1 MTTSPTNQ
9 TDRLLDLLAD
19 RAVQGLSPREAA
31 ELDSLLRGES
41 GEDASFDLSAA
52 AANLALLGGRI
63 EPMPASLRQELAA
76 LGRDWASGQISPK
89 PDGNA
94 RTSSKPANADRW
106 KFAATTGWL
115 AAAAALVLA
124 FAGWWMQGRSGPT
137 PGESLLALRRLAPDL
152 VSIRWAPGPSEARE
166 GATGEVVWS
175 PSRQEGFMVFQNMK
189 PNDPYVEQYQL
200 WVFDSKRDERF
211 PVDGG
216 VFNIS
221 STGETIVAIR
231 TAVRVEDATLFA
243 VTIERPGGVVVSDRS
258 RLPLLAQP
266 KKEG

>member
-1 MTTSPTNQ
+1 
-9 TDRLLDLLAD
+9 
-19 RAVQGLSPREAA
+19 
-31 ELDSLLRGES
+31 
-41 GEDASFDLSAA
+41 
-52 AANLALLGGRI
+52 
-63 EPMPASLRQELAA
+63 
-76 LGRDWASGQISPK
+76 
-89 PDGNA
+89 
-94 RTSSKPANADRW
+94 
-106 KFAATTGWL
+106 
-115 AAAAALVLA
+115 
-124 FAGWWMQGRSGPT
+124 
-137 PGESLLALRRLAPDL
+137 
-152 VSIRWAPGPSEARE
+152 
-166 GATGEVVWS
+166 
-175 PSRQEGFMVFQNMK
+175 MVFQNMK